1 MLESEIVKLRQA
13 IEALTATIAAQS
25 PAPVAAG
32 VETQDRPAPEAKNEP
47 APEKQDAP
55 SDQDIKDATLK
66 ASRAG
71 HKDAIRK
78 KLADLGVAKIQD
90 LTGDQGQVF
99 FDWLQTLGENK

>member
-13 IEALTATIAAQS
+13 IEALTATLAAQS
-25 PAPVAAG
+25 PAPISADVQ
-32 VETQDRPAPEAKNEP
+32 TQDCPAPEAKNEP
-47 APEKQDAP
+47 APEKQNAP

-71 HKDAIRK
+71 HKDKIRT

-99 FDWLQTLGENK
+99 FDWLQTLGDSK